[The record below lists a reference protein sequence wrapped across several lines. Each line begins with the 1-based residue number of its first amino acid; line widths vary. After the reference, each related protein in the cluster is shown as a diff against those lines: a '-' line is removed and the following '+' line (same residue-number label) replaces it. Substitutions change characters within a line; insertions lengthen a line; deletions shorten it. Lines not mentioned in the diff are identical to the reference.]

1 MLTELYIEALLVN
14 EKLADQVRELWAAG
28 DITDSA
34 SAWARRIVISVKS
47 GGESG

>member
-1 MLTELYIEALLVN
+1 MLVRQYVEASLVD
-14 EKLADQVRELWAAG
+14 EFLADQVRELWAAG